1 MATYRNPE
9 LRDKLAA
16 EYVIGTLHGCARARF
31 QALLRYD
38 PDLRRIV
45 AEWEARLTPL
55 AAAAGEIAPPAR
67 VWQAVAR
74 RIAGAARGGGSR
86 TGLAFWRGLAVTST
100 AFVLTP
106 AAFIGVAPR
115 PEPPMAMVAVMNDD
129 KGQPALVV
137 YWPPMKAMRDPYV
150 RIKVVQEHPVMAPGT
165 TWEMWMLPPG
175 KDAPVSMGLITT
187 DADQTMKL
195 RPALASRME
204 GAWGL
209 AMSVEPKGGSPTG
222 APTGPVIFKGQCVKI
237 L

>member
-1 MATYRNPE
+1 M
-9 LRDKLAA
+9 
-16 EYVIGTLHGCARARF
+16 
-31 QALLRYD
+31 
-38 PDLRRIV
+38 
-45 AEWEARLTPL
+45 
-55 AAAAGEIAPPAR
+55 
-67 VWQAVAR
+67 R
-74 RIAGAARGGGSR
+74 RIAGAARGSASR

-100 AFVLTP
+100 AFVLIL

-115 PEPPMAMVAVMNDD
+115 PEPPMEMIAVMNDE

-137 YWPPMKAMRDPYV
+137 SWPPMKAMRDPHI

-165 TWEMWMLPPG
+165 TWELWLLPGG

-195 RPALASRME
+195 KPALAHRME
-204 GAWGL
+204 RAWGV

-222 APTGPVIFKGQCVKI
+222 TPTGPVIFKGQCVKI

>member
-1 MATYRNPE
+1 MATYRDPQ
-9 LRDKLAA
+9 LRDRLAA
-16 EYVIGTLHGCARARF
+16 EYVVGTLRGHARARF
-31 QALLRYD
+31 DALQRYD
-38 PDLRRIV
+38 PELRRIV

-55 AAAAGEIAPPAR
+55 SAAAGEIAPPAR
-67 VWQAVAR
+67 LWHAVAK
-74 RIAGAARGGGSR
+74 RIAGAARGAGASG
-86 TGLAFWRGLAVTST
+86 GLAFWRGLAVTST
-100 AFVLTP
+100 AFVLILAT
-106 AAFIGVAPR
+106 FIGVAPR

-137 YWPPMKAMRDPYV
+137 SWPPMKATRDPYV

-165 TWEMWMLPPG
+165 TWEMWMLPG
-175 KDAPVSMGLITT
+175 STEAPVSLGLIST
-187 DADQTMKL
+187 DSDQTMKL